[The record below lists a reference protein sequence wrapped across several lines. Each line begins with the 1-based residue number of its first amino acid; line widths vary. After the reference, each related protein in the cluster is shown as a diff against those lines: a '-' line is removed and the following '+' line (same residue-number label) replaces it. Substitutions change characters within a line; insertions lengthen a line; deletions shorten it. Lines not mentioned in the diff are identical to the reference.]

1 MASAERATATIPDL
15 LPSRRPSARV
25 WQLIRSWPV
34 IPAVI
39 LTLLATFA
47 VFAPLLANQDP
58 EKGNLR
64 VRIVPPVWLEGGS
77 REHLLGTDQ
86 QGRDIWSRIVYGTR
100 ISLLIAT
107 IVLSAGAVGGTA
119 LGIMSGYYGGLVD
132 EILMRMVDLT
142 FAMPFILVA
151 LVVVIVLGQSMEI
164 IIILLIV
171 FSWGAFA
178 RQARGETLA
187 LKEREYVAGARV
199 AGASSLYL
207 MFRHILPGLINTI
220 IVMSSLTVGQLILAE
235 AVLSFLG
242 LGIPPPTPA
251 WGAMVADGRDYIAT
265 AWWITFFPGLM
276 IFLTVVGFNF
286 LGDWLR
292 DYFDPRLR
300 QVSE

>member
-1 MASAERATATIPDL
+1 MASVEQATASIPGIA
-15 LPSRRPSARV
+15 PNRRPTARV

-34 IPAVI
+34 IPIII
-39 LTLLATFA
+39 LALLATFA

-64 VRIVPPVWLEGGS
+64 VRTVPTVWQEGGS

-100 ISLLIAT
+100 ISLLIAG
-107 IVLSAGAVGGTA
+107 IVLSVGAILGTA
-119 LGIMSGYYGGLVD
+119 LGIMSGFFGGLVD
-132 EILMRMVDLT
+132 EVLMRLVDLT

-151 LVVVIVLGQSMEI
+151 LVVAIVLGQGLDI
-164 IIILLIV
+164 IIVLLIA

-178 RQARGETLA
+178 RQARGESLS
-187 LKEREYVAGARV
+187 LKERDYVAQARV
-199 AGASSLYL
+199 AGGTSRYI
-207 MFRHILPGLINTI
+207 MTRHILPGLINTI
-220 IVMSSLTVGQLILAE
+220 IVMATLRVGQLILAE
-235 AVLSFLG
+235 AILSFLG

-251 WGAMVADGRDYIAT
+251 WGAMVSDGRGYIST
-265 AWWITFFPGLM
+265 AWWISFFPGLM
-276 IFLTVVGFNF
+276 IFLTVMGFNF

-300 QVSE
+300 QPSQ

>member
-1 MASAERATATIPDL
+1 MASVEQATGSIPGIAPNRRA
-15 LPSRRPSARV
+15 SSRV

-34 IPAVI
+34 IPALI
-39 LTLLATFA
+39 LALLATFA
-47 VFAPLLANQDP
+47 VFAPMLANQDP

-64 VRIVPPVWLEGGS
+64 VRIVPPVWLEDGS

-100 ISLLIAT
+100 ISLLIAG
-107 IVLSAGAVGGTA
+107 IVLSIGAVLGTA
-119 LGIMSGYYGGLVD
+119 LGIVSGYFGGLVD
-132 EILMRMVDLT
+132 EILMRLVDLT

-151 LVVVIVLGQSMEI
+151 LVVAIVLGQGLDI
-164 IIILLIV
+164 IIILLIA

-187 LKEREYVAGARV
+187 LKERDYVAQARV
-199 AGASSLYL
+199 AGGTSRYI
-207 MFRHILPGLINTI
+207 MMRHILPGLINTI
-220 IVMSSLTVGQLILAE
+220 VVMASLRVGQLILAE
-235 AVLSFLG
+235 SVLSFLG

-251 WGAMVADGRDYIAT
+251 WGAMVADGRGYIST
-265 AWWITFFPGLM
+265 AWWISFFPGLM
-276 IFLTVVGFNF
+276 IFLTVMGFNF

-300 QVSE
+300 QASQ

>member
-1 MASAERATATIPDL
+1 MASVEQATASIPDP
-15 LPSRRPSARV
+15 LPSRHPSARV
-25 WQLIRSWPV
+25 WRIIRSWPV
-34 IPAVI
+34 IPVVI
-39 LTLLATFA
+39 LLLLATFA

-64 VRIVPPVWLEGGS
+64 VRLVPPVWLEGGS
-77 REHLLGTDQ
+77 SEHLLGTDQ

-100 ISLLIAT
+100 ISLLIAL

-119 LGIMSGYYGGLVD
+119 LGIVSGFSGGLVD
-132 EILMRMVDLT
+132 EVLMRLVDLT

-151 LVVVIVLGQSMEI
+151 LVVAIVLGQAIEI
-164 IIILLIV
+164 IIILLII

-187 LKEREYVAGARV
+187 LKERDYVAQARV
-199 AGASSLYL
+199 AGGTSRYI
-207 MFRHILPGLINTI
+207 MTRHILPGLINTI
-220 IVMSSLTVGQLILAE
+220 IVMASLRVGQLILAE
-235 AVLSFLG
+235 SILSFLG

-251 WGAMVADGRDYIAT
+251 WGAMVADGRGYIST
-265 AWWITFFPGLM
+265 AWWTSFFPGVM
-276 IFLTVVGFNF
+276 IFLTVMGFNF

-300 QVSE
+300 QASQ

>member
-1 MASAERATATIPDL
+1 M
-15 LPSRRPSARV
+15 
-25 WQLIRSWPV
+25 
-34 IPAVI
+34 IPAII
-39 LTLLATFA
+39 LTVLATFA

-58 EKGNLR
+58 EKGDLR
-64 VRIVPPVWLEGGS
+64 VRILPPAWLEGGG

-107 IVLSAGAVGGTA
+107 IVLSIGAVLGTA
-119 LGIMSGYYGGLVD
+119 LGIVSGFFGGLVD
-132 EILMRMVDLT
+132 EVLMRLVDLT

-151 LVVVIVLGQSMEI
+151 LVVVIVVGQGLDI
-164 IIILLIV
+164 IIILLIA

-187 LKEREYVAGARV
+187 LKERDYVSQARV
-199 AGASSLYL
+199 AGGTSRYI
-207 MFRHILPGLINTI
+207 MMRHILPGLINTI
-220 IVMSSLTVGQLILAE
+220 IVMSSLRVGQLILAE

-251 WGAMVADGRDYIAT
+251 WGAMVADGRGYIST
-265 AWWITFFPGLM
+265 AWWISFFPGLM
-276 IFLTVVGFNF
+276 IFLTVMGFNF

>member
-1 MASAERATATIPDL
+1 MASAERATASNPGFA
-15 LPSRRPSARV
+15 PNRRATTRV

-34 IPAVI
+34 IPIII
-39 LTLLATFA
+39 LVLLATFA

-58 EKGNLR
+58 EKGDLR
-64 VRIVPPVWLEGGS
+64 VRTVPPVWQEGGS

-86 QGRDIWSRIVYGTR
+86 QGKDVWSRIVYGTR
-100 ISLLIAT
+100 VSLLIAG
-107 IVLSAGAVGGTA
+107 IVLSIGAVLGTA
-119 LGIMSGYYGGLVD
+119 LGIVSGFFGGLVD
-132 EILMRMVDLT
+132 EVLMRLVDLT

-151 LVVVIVLGQSMEI
+151 LVVVIVVGQGLDI
-164 IIILLIV
+164 IIILLIA

-187 LKEREYVAGARV
+187 LKERDYVSQARV
-199 AGASSLYL
+199 AGGTSRYI
-207 MFRHILPGLINTI
+207 MMRHILPGLINTI
-220 IVMSSLTVGQLILAE
+220 IVMSSLRVGQLILAE

-251 WGAMVADGRDYIAT
+251 WGAMVADGRGYIST
-265 AWWITFFPGLM
+265 AWWISFFPGLM
-276 IFLTVVGFNF
+276 IFLTVMGFNF

>member
-1 MASAERATATIPDL
+1 MASVEQATASIPGPM
-15 LPSRRPSARV
+15 PSRHPSALV
-25 WQLIRSWPV
+25 WRMIRSWPV
-34 IPAVI
+34 IPVLI
-39 LTLLATFA
+39 LMLLATFA

-77 REHLLGTDQ
+77 SEHLLGTDQ

-119 LGIMSGYYGGLVD
+119 LGIVSGFFGGLID
-132 EILMRMVDLT
+132 EVLMRLVDLT

-151 LVVVIVLGQSMEI
+151 LVVAIVLGQAIEI
-164 IIILLIV
+164 IIILLII

-187 LKEREYVAGARV
+187 LKERDYVAQARV
-199 AGASSLYL
+199 AGGTSRYI
-207 MFRHILPGLINTI
+207 MTRHILPGLINTI
-220 IVMSSLTVGQLILAE
+220 IVMASLRVGQLILAE
-235 AVLSFLG
+235 SILSFLG

-251 WGAMVADGRDYIAT
+251 WGAMVADGRGYIST
-265 AWWITFFPGLM
+265 AWWVSFFPGLM
-276 IFLTVVGFNF
+276 IFFTVMGFNF

-300 QVSE
+300 QASQ